1 MIEPSITTR
10 SGRWAFRAISGI
22 RDFLSRC
29 LNSLR
34 DRTDKTTPEG
44 PTVDDRM
51 RGPIVWLGDPRSDE
65 EARKKN

>member
-10 SGRWAFRAISGI
+10 SDRWALRGVSGM

-34 DRTDKTTPEG
+34 YRTDKTTHEG

-51 RGPIVWLGDPRSDE
+51 RGPIVWLGDLRGDE
-65 EARKKN
+65 EARGKK